1 MARLYVNGQSGRGDK
16 HRPYSMGLSSVHEI
30 DKHEIEGSI
39 QIQTG
44 DQKVSDSHGRL
55 PGICDTW
62 AES

>member
-1 MARLYVNGQSGRGDK
+1 MDRR
-16 HRPYSMGLSSVHEI
+16 HRSYSKGLSSVHEI
-30 DKHEIEGSI
+30 DKHEIDGSI